1 MDKEHHLEADEQ
13 HVPATPSPGQVLREA
28 REQQEL
34 TQQAIADKL
43 YLKVGIIDDIE
54 QNRIDEQ
61 TSITFI
67 KGYVRLYAKTLG
79 LNQQEMITVFE
90 QYHTTPKPPA
100 KLQSF
105 SRRVAKQAHD
115 DRWMMVTYGIA
126 LIIIAGIVI
135 WWYQQS
141 ANDTEEAT
149 TTTGLTS
156 QQTPAAMTPTE
167 SDDSLTVEAAPQRPR
182 DELADNQPQESIN
195 AANTL
200 PQSLDDSVNAV
211 PAQLATEQAESVAD
225 TGADTQIPP
234 VTTASESPAVSEAE
248 PVESDNYTATAGQSD
263 TSSLQSADLPSEAVV
278 DLIFTF
284 NGECWVNLT
293 DATGEAIAYGIK
305 ASGYVMRVSGIP
317 PFEVTLGAPSVVE
330 IEYDGDVVDMS
341 GFDPTRTAKFL
352 LPRQEQ

>member
-28 REQQEL
+28 REQQGL
-34 TQQAIADKL
+34 TQQAIAEKL

-79 LNQQEMITVFE
+79 LNQAEMISVFE

-126 LIIIAGIVI
+126 LILTAGIVI

-141 ANDTEEAT
+141 ANENEEAT
-149 TTTGLTS
+149 TTSPVTS
-156 QQTPAAMTPTE
+156 QQRPTGGSKTVSDTKLTAQSQPLSTSGNDSVSTPDVTVSAAETLPEELDDSDETMPALE
-167 SDDSLTVEAAPQRPR
+167 SDDLPEPTSIDTSGIDNETAPESTAVGATPVEEDTETA
-182 DELADNQPQESIN
+182 S
-195 AANTL
+195 T
-200 PQSLDDSVNAV
+200 DSVSSEQGNRAEQDIEL
-211 PAQLATEQAESVAD
+211 PASA
-225 TGADTQIPP
+225 
-234 VTTASESPAVSEAE
+234 
-248 PVESDNYTATAGQSD
+248 PVE
-263 TSSLQSADLPSEAVV
+263 LV
-278 DLIFTF
+278 FTF
-284 NGECWVNLT
+284 ADECWVNLT

-305 ASGYVMRVSGIP
+305 AAGYEMRVSGIP
-317 PFEVTLGAPSVVE
+317 PFEVTLGAPSVVN
-330 IEYDGDVVDMS
+330 IEYDGDDVDMS